1 MAINFLRWLTGSK
14 SGDGGHW
21 EEIEVRE
28 LIAAAA
34 ELNIRTLALQVC
46 VNMIANFIGKCEFK
60 TFREH
65 KPVKEREYWM
75 LNVEPNDNQNSTM
88 FWHEF
93 IYRLCVDNEA
103 LAISTDSTKARDKHE
118 MLVVADGWDK
128 PDKYPAKKNKY
139 RNVRV
144 GQVSYKKAFE
154 EEEVL
159 HLKLHHLNIQP
170 VIEGICGSYTKL
182 LNAAQKSYTRAKGV
196 RLKVK
201 VDQIA
206 SGEENFAEKFKDL
219 MDKQVAPWINSDS
232 GVLPQFDGYEYTEM
246 GKDGGTKAEN
256 TRDIRA
262 MIDDI
267 FTFTARCLGI
277 TPVLV
282 TGDVADSKDAMN
294 RTLTT
299 CIDPLCDQIQEE
311 LNRKRYGF
319 EEWQK
324 GNYVQIDT
332 TTIQHFDMFANA
344 ANVEKLI
351 GSGAFSINDVL
362 AAAGLPEID
371 APWARKHWLTRNIG
385 LIEAAAIAA
394 DNGGKG
400 GSEK

>member
-1 MAINFLRWLTGSK
+1 MAINFLRWLTGK
-14 SGDGGHW
+14 NGGSTKEVTI
-21 EEIEVRE
+21 EEMEESAQE
-28 LIAAAA
+28 LS
-34 ELNIRTLALQVC
+34 IRIMAMHVC
-46 VNMIANFIGKCEFK
+46 VNMIANFVGKCEFK
-60 TFREH
+60 TFRDRKLTH
-65 KPVKEREYWM
+65 GREYWM
-75 LNVEPNDNQNSTM
+75 LNVEPNVNQSSSA
-88 FWHEF
+88 FWHEV

-103 LAISTDSTKARDKHE
+103 LIISTNHRDGHE
-118 MLVVADGWDK
+118 MLVVADTWDK
-128 PDKYPAKKNKY
+128 PDKYPSKQNEYKG
-139 RNVRV
+139 VTV
-144 GQVSYKKAFE
+144 GQVTYKKTFRE
-154 EEEVL
+154 NEVIHLVL
-159 HLKLHHLNIQP
+159 HQKDIQK
-170 VIEGICGSYTKL
+170 ILEAMYTCYNRL
-182 LNAAQKSYTRAKGV
+182 LNAAQKSYTRGKGV

-206 SGEENFAEKFKDL
+206 SGEEDFAQKFKDL
-219 MDKQVAPWINSDS
+219 MDKQVAPWIKNDS

-246 GKDGGTKAEN
+246 GKDSGTKGET

-262 MIDDI
+262 LVDDI
-267 FTFTARCLGI
+267 FTFTARCMGI

-324 GNYVQIDT
+324 GNFVQIDT

-351 GSGAFSINDVL
+351 GSGAFSINNVL

-371 APWARKHWLTRNIG
+371 AEWARKHWLTRNIG

-394 DNGGKG
+394 DDDGKG

>member
-1 MAINFLRWLTGSK
+1 MAINFLRWLTGK
-14 SGDGGHW
+14 GGGSVKEVTI
-21 EEIEVRE
+21 EEME
-28 LIAAAA
+28 AAAQ
-34 ELNIRTLALQVC
+34 ELSIRIMALQVC

-60 TFREH
+60 TFRENEL
-65 KPVKEREYWM
+65 VKGREYWM
-75 LNVEPNDNQNSTM
+75 LNVEPNVNQNSSA
-88 FWHEF
+88 FWHEV
-93 IYRLCVDNEA
+93 IYRLCTENEA
-103 LAISTDSTKARDKHE
+103 LIISTTHRDGHE
-118 MLVVADGWDK
+118 MLVVVDSWDK
-128 PDKYPAKKNKY
+128 PDKYPAKQNEYKG
-139 RNVRV
+139 VTV
-144 GQVSYKKAFE
+144 GQVAYKKTFRE
-154 EEEVL
+154 NEVIHLIL
-159 HLKLHHLNIQP
+159 HQKNIQK
-170 VIEGICGSYTKL
+170 VLDAMYGCYNRL
-182 LNAAQKSYTRAKGV
+182 LNAAQKSYTRGKGV

-206 SGEENFAEKFKDL
+206 GGEDGFAEKFKDL
-219 MDKQVAPWINSDS
+219 MDKQVAPWIKSDS

-246 GKDGGTKAEN
+246 GKDGSTKAEN

-262 MIDDI
+262 LVDDI
-267 FTFTARCLGI
+267 FTFTARCMGI

-319 EEWQK
+319 EQWQK
-324 GNYVQIDT
+324 GNFVQIDT

-371 APWARKHWLTRNIG
+371 ADWARKHWLTRNIG

-394 DNGGKG
+394 NNGGEGGKG
-400 GSEK
+400 E

>member
-1 MAINFLRWLTGSK
+1 MAINFLRWLTGK
-14 SGDGGHW
+14 GGGSTKDVTA
-21 EEIEVRE
+21 EEME
-28 LIAAAA
+28 AAAK
-34 ELNIRTLALQVC
+34 ELSIRIMALQVC
-46 VNMIANFIGKCEFK
+46 INMIANFIGKCEFK
-60 TFREH
+60 TFRE
-65 KPVKEREYWM
+65 KQFVKGREYYM
-75 LNVEPNDNQNSTM
+75 LNVEPNINQNSSA
-88 FWHEF
+88 FWHEV
-93 IYRLCVDNEA
+93 IYRLCTENEA
-103 LAISTDSTKARDKHE
+103 LIISTKHRDGHE
-118 MLVVADGWDK
+118 MLVVADNWDRPEK
-128 PDKYPAKKNKY
+128 FPAKQNEY
-139 RNVRV
+139 RNVTV
-144 GQVSYKKAFE
+144 GQVTYQKTFRE
-154 EEEVL
+154 YEVIHLVL
-159 HLKLHHLNIQP
+159 HTKNIQP
-170 VIEGICGSYTKL
+170 ALDAMYGCYNKL
-182 LNAAQKSYTRAKGV
+182 ISAAQKSYSRSKGV

-206 SGEENFAEKFKDL
+206 SGENDFATKFKDL

-246 GKDGGTKAEN
+246 GKDSGGKGEN

-262 MIDDI
+262 LVDDI
-267 FTFTARCLGI
+267 FTFTARCVGI

-394 DNGGKG
+394 DNGGEGGKG
-400 GSEK
+400 E